1 MGKASIS
8 IAVSGSYNGSAIER
22 AQKSLDRMAKSA
34 AASSDTVAKSMMESG
49 AKTAELG
56 GKLYNLGESIDQTGQ
71 TLTKGLTAPLAAAG
85 AGALAAAVDFDSAGS
100 KIDAA
105 CGDATQGA
113 ETLKNVGRNLYKD
126 GWGDSMG
133 QLSDSLIRAREI
145 LGDLSETDMSYAV
158 EGALTLEKAYG
169 SDFSE
174 SLRGVNVLMDK
185 FGLSATEA
193 TDLMVS
199 GTQRGLDY
207 TKELGD
213 NLSEYSGR
221 WADAGMSASQY
232 FSLLEA
238 GAQGGAYQLDKVGDF
253 LNEFLTSL
261 TDGRM
266 EEGIGS
272 FSQGTQDV
280 FNGFKEGG
288 ASAQDVLNAVIGELS
303 QMPDEYQKSQIAS
316 ELWSSLGEDNAMSM
330 ITALSGVQDT
340 FTDVSGSAEQAGD
353 KINDSLQGKAT
364 QAIRTA
370 QEAFE
375 PFASVAVD
383 MLGGA
388 ADAAK
393 GAAEEFSKL
402 DSGTQNLI
410 VGAGLLAA
418 AAGPVIS
425 VGGKMVKGA
434 GNIATAYGKLK
445 QDVATY
451 ADALTTTNTVA
462 LEAYN
467 KQDKYNKALSKNPA
481 VKAAGGVEQYVG
493 AVKNANAATADYNSA
508 VSKLNREQS
517 KGSKA
522 NSERI
527 AALQSEVTQTKKV
540 MEATKGTVAGYQ
552 ASATAATTSTAAVK
566 AQSVA
571 MKAAAVAGTALKA
584 ALATCIPIAIITG
597 ITALVGYFQQADEK
611 AKTFKAATEGLTAA
625 TEKGAQA
632 ANDGAGALQNYGGS
646 AETAKADIDGMLDSQ
661 AQLAQTITDTNTT
674 AAAQTSQLQAAYS
687 AIQQYANHSDLS
699 TDAQNRLKAAVETV
713 NSMCGTQI
721 SVTDAANGKLADEN
735 GAIENVTQSLG
746 DYINKKLEQIQVD
759 AQQQNLSALYQ
770 QQSEDIAELAKAQ
783 KAYNDAYGDME
794 TNAQQYY
801 DLMLSQGVPITMEQ
815 ARKTVEASAANSQLA
830 KDVQTA
836 QSALDSVNTSIN
848 NVSSSMTA
856 QAAAA
861 DGANQSMQ
869 NMVLASPV
877 VTSAMNALGG
887 NVNDFANDLSNAG
900 VSVET
905 FRSLNEQQ
913 LTQLVADWDG
923 TGQSIVDSLNNMGV
937 GMNDAGLS
945 AATALANGMASGKLN
960 VDTSREIL
968 KAAATG
974 DWSSVTQ
981 KFAENGANLPQ
992 TISDAITSNSFKAS
1006 GATNQMLSAVALVL
1020 TGGDVKAAA
1029 ELLGHDIDQG
1039 LADGIMNGTLSEE
1052 QSRMLGE
1059 DVIAKAKDSLES
1071 HSPSQAFYRIGTDID
1086 AGLANGISGDQ
1097 QSPLNTIFQ
1106 LGQSLVQKVSGLPGS
1121 MNQTGSSASRSLA
1134 SGIGANRGSVASNAA
1149 SLDSAA
1155 RGGVSGLAGQ
1165 MGSAGSSASS
1175 RFASGIGAGVG
1186 STRSNANSVA
1196 NAASSMSSVGN
1207 LYTSGSH
1214 LVSNFASGI
1223 RSGVNWVWNAAVSVA
1238 NAAKRALGFSV
1249 PEAGPWSG
1257 SEKGGVTSGLHL
1269 AQNFAEGM
1277 RMGVGAVDAAS
1288 TQLAAAASPDA
1299 STQTV
1304 TYRASYRTQ
1313 REQRQREDIARLS
1326 ANLTAIENLLREIAS
1341 KDGGVYMDSD
1351 MVSASLAKRSVI
1363 TARGRGY
1370 SL

>member
-34 AASSDTVAKSMMESG
+34 AASSDTVAKGMMESG

-71 TLTKGLTAPLAAAG
+71 TLTKRLTAPLAAAG

-126 GWGDSMG
+126 GWGESMG

-158 EGALTLEKAYG
+158 EGAMTLEQAYG
-169 SDFSE
+169 SDFAE

-238 GAQGGAYQLDKVGDF
+238 GAQNGAYQLDKVGDF

-272 FSQGTQDV
+272 FSQGTQDA
-280 FNGFKEGG
+280 FNSFKEGG
-288 ASAQDVLNAVIGELS
+288 ASAQDVLNAVIGELA
-303 QMPDEYQKSQIAS
+303 QMPDEYKRSQIAS

-340 FTDVSGSAEQAGD
+340 FTDVSGSAEAAGD
-353 KINDSLQGKAT
+353 KISDNLQGKAT

-393 GAAEEFSKL
+393 GAADDFSKL

-410 VGAGLLAA
+410 VSAGLLAA

-425 VGGKMVKGA
+425 VGGKVVKTT
-434 GNIATAYGKLK
+434 GNVVTAFGKAK
-445 QDVATY
+445 QELAVY
-451 ADALTTTNTVA
+451 ADAMTTTNPRSIE
-462 LEAYN
+462 LYN
-467 KQDKYNKALSKNPA
+467 SQDKLNKALSKNPA
-481 VKAAGGVEQYVG
+481 VKAAGGVQQYMD
-493 AVKNANAATADYNSA
+493 AVTKANKANADYNKS
-508 VSKLNREQS
+508 VREYEREAK

-522 NSERI
+522 NQE
-527 AALQSEVTQTKKV
+527 LVTNLGKEVQAKREV
-540 MEATKGTVAGYQ
+540 RDATSATVTSYNQ
-552 ASATAATTSTAAVK
+552 AATAANTSKVAIT
-566 AQSVA
+566 AQSAA

-611 AKTFKAATEGLTAA
+611 AKTFKAATDGLTAA

-632 ANDGAGALQNYGGS
+632 ANDGAGALQNYGSS
-646 AETAKADIDGMLDSQ
+646 ADTAKADIDGMLESQ

-770 QQSEDIAELAKAQ
+770 QQSQDIAELAKAQ

-794 TNAQQYY
+794 AKAKQYY

-815 ARKTVEASAANSQLA
+815 ARQTIEASAANSQLA

-923 TGQSIVDSLNNMGV
+923 TGQSIVNSLNNMGV
-937 GMNDAGLS
+937 GMNDAGLN

-974 DWSSVTQ
+974 DWSGVAQ

-992 TISDAITSNSFKAS
+992 SISDAITSNSFKAS
-1006 GATNQMLSAVALVL
+1006 DATNQMLSSVALVL

-1097 QSPLNTIFQ
+1097 QSPLDTMFQ
-1106 LGQSLVQKVSGLPGS
+1106 LGQSLIQRVSGLPGS
-1121 MNQTGSSASRSLA
+1121 MNQTGSNASRSLA
-1134 SGIGANRGSVASNAA
+1134 SGIGANRGSVSSNAA
-1149 SLDSAA
+1149 ALDSAA

-1165 MGSAGSSASS
+1165 MGSAGSNASS
-1175 RFASGIGAGVG
+1175 RFASGIGSGVG
-1186 STRSNANSVA
+1186 STRSNAGSVA
-1196 NAASSMSSVGN
+1196 NAASRMSNVGN
-1207 LYTSGSH
+1207 MYTSGSH

-1223 RSGVNWVWNAAVSVA
+1223 SAGINWVWNAAVNVA

-1304 TYRASYRTQ
+1304 TYRTSYRTQ

-1326 ANLTAIENLLREIAS
+1326 ANLAAIENLLREIAS

>member
-8 IAVSGSYNGSAIER
+8 IAVSGSYDGSAIER

-126 GWGDSMG
+126 GWGESMG

-158 EGALTLEKAYG
+158 EGAMTLEQAYG
-169 SDFSE
+169 SDFAE

-238 GAQGGAYQLDKVGDF
+238 GAQNGAYQLDKVGDF

-272 FSQGTQDV
+272 FSQGTQDA
-280 FNGFKEGG
+280 FNSFKEGG
-288 ASAQDVLNAVIGELS
+288 ASAQDVLNAVIGELA
-303 QMPDEYQKSQIAS
+303 QMPDEYKRSQIAS

-340 FTDVSGSAEQAGD
+340 FTDVSGSAEAAGD
-353 KINDSLQGKAT
+353 KISDNLQGKAT

-393 GAAEEFSKL
+393 GAADDFSKL

-410 VGAGLLAA
+410 VSAGLLAA

-425 VGGKMVKGA
+425 VGGKVVKTT
-434 GNIATAYGKLK
+434 GNVVTAFGKAK
-445 QDVATY
+445 QELAVY
-451 ADALTTTNTVA
+451 ADAMTTTNPRSIE
-462 LEAYN
+462 LYN
-467 KQDKYNKALSKNPA
+467 SQDKLNKALSKNPA
-481 VKAAGGVEQYVG
+481 VKAAGGVQQYMD
-493 AVKNANAATADYNSA
+493 AVTKANKANADYNKS
-508 VSKLNREQS
+508 VREYEREAK

-522 NSERI
+522 NQE
-527 AALQSEVTQTKKV
+527 LVTNLGKEVQAKREV
-540 MEATKGTVAGYQ
+540 RDATSATVTSYNQ
-552 ASATAATTSTAAVK
+552 AATAANTSKVAIT
-566 AQSVA
+566 AQSAA

-632 ANDGAGALQNYGGS
+632 ANDGAGALQNYGSS
-646 AETAKADIDGMLDSQ
+646 ADTAKADIDGMLESQ

-770 QQSEDIAELAKAQ
+770 QQSEDIAQLAKAQ
-783 KAYNDAYGDME
+783 QDYNNKLGDKQAYIDQYISSMSPYVAVTDEMAEAAWKAHEASVAQETGVNDAK
-794 TNAQQYY
+794 A
-801 DLMLSQGVPITMEQ
+801 
-815 ARKTVEASAANSQLA
+815 
-830 KDVQTA
+830 
-836 QSALDSVNTSIN
+836 ALDAVNTSIN

-861 DGANQSMQ
+861 DGANQSLQ
-869 NMVLASPV
+869 NLSLASPV
-877 VTSAMNALGG
+877 LTAALNALGKDTS
-887 NVNDFANDLSNAG
+887 DFANDLSNAG

-905 FRSLNEQQ
+905 FRNLNEQQ
-913 LTQLVADWDG
+913 LAQLAADWDG
-923 TGQSIVDSLNNMGV
+923 TGQSIVNSLNNMGV
-937 GMNDAGLS
+937 GMNDAGLN

-992 TISDAITSNSFKAS
+992 SISDAITSNSFKAS
-1006 GATNQMLSAVALVL
+1006 DATNQMLSSVALVL

-1097 QSPLNTIFQ
+1097 QSPLDTMFQ
-1106 LGQSLVQKVSGLPGS
+1106 LGQSLIQKVSGLPGS

-1134 SGIGANRGSVASNAA
+1134 SGIGANRGSVSSNAA
-1149 SLDSAA
+1149 ALDSAA

-1165 MGSAGSSASS
+1165 MGSAGSNASS
-1175 RFASGIGAGVG
+1175 RFASGIGSGVG
-1186 STRSNANSVA
+1186 STRSNAGSVA
-1196 NAASSMSSVGN
+1196 NAASRMSNVGN
-1207 LYTSGSH
+1207 MYTSGSH

-1223 RSGVNWVWNAAVSVA
+1223 SAGINWVWNAAVNVA

-1326 ANLTAIENLLREIAS
+1326 ANLAAIENLLREIAS